1 MKRTEILSRIDV
13 LRDAFAYSL
22 LHKNRLNI
30 GQRICL
36 TQERAAWLEVLEW
49 QEFEPIEP
57 KYVIPEHLELKV
69 QAIIKEIKENNW
81 IKPIYEPLY

>member
-1 MKRTEILSRIDV
+1 MKKPEILSRIDE

-49 QEFEPIEP
+49 IEIEPAEP
-57 KYVIPEHLELKV
+57 KYVIPKHLELKV
-69 QAIIKEIKENNW
+69 QAIIKEIKEKNW
-81 IKPIYEPLY
+81 IKPNYEPLY

>member
-1 MKRTEILSRIDV
+1 MKRLEILSRIEI

-22 LHKNRLNI
+22 EYGVLNA

-36 TQERAAWLEVLEW
+36 TQERVAWLEVLEW
-49 QEFEPIEP
+49 IEIEPTEP
-57 KYVIPEHLELKV
+57 KYVIPKHLELRV
-69 QAIIKEIKENNW
+69 QAITKEILEKNW